1 MHALLLLVTTT
12 LISLSL
18 GAVNRTSCF
27 HYITCMEQA
36 HQAIRECVGSTILA
50 LALET
55 NEKPFAE
62 FLKGREEK
70 AQTCEEK
77 FVSDSTDF
85 ETLQSL
91 VYDDSRNCFQ
101 HLPRTRHGR
110 SEVTRTC
117 VWDGGQATL
126 PEERQPLECLAAF
139 RGERRRC
146 EELLQCCPDH
156 TRCGER
162 MNALSI
168 AYQHAKSK
176 SNEIVERLL
185 LCLGSL
191 EPSTVLELAGM
202 KVGRLQFR
210 VPGLPFYKPD
220 RIVEKRIARR
230 LSMMSYSAIDDRKNR
245 FIKKF
250 QQKRDAM
257 VARKS
262 SKNVP
267 KSQFV
272 SHTTSPIPSEQRV
285 AIVKNLFRNAKED
298 ELAVYASLLAEG
310 NFARLAE
317 LEREKSAGDGKGSEM
332 QREMQRVR
340 NAIKVS
346 LLSKGQKTIDFL
358 VPETVREEQS
368 QHINDEQMPPTAAS
382 SSIENEY
389 PTRTRKHTHRRNK
402 HKKLISTKKVSSEWS
417 SEWSNRSVEERPT
430 SSEESRAPPGHF
442 SGVLINLLKEDDIIT
457 SPHVKTT
464 YKNMFKNQKIPLDA
478 SKAVSVTAVSGKG
491 SMTTTF
497 MNGTSVTKA
506 FTTDEIV
513 ATSPEPPVDI
523 SSTIDCD
530 NQTTITVND
539 TLIDEIEGSAAPL
552 TEVTTEITGP
562 PLKPST
568 IEADTTQDSENEE
581 TTALLSGDEE
591 HADTHM
597 KKNGSDNL
605 PKAVLEEVDVAKE
618 GQTTKGINVGSSDSA
633 RNDTISAEAPPKPK
647 SEETGNGP
655 KTFESTSSEEQNET
669 DDGENVYERQ
679 DSGINEVAGRTT
691 NFWAAPLTT
700 RLPDNTGSQRIR
712 SCVRLASCMD
722 IVRDYENECEQRYSR
737 GFLTHGIDDGDVLQ
751 ILNHSSLSRGM
762 LAHQTC
768 LRSIEK
774 SDYAMVKHLLVTQR
788 SLRKACLEHSK
799 DRRRMSAD
807 EILIC
812 QKPLPSTEPIDDFL
826 FKNHY
831 RSEENRDDC
840 HRNLIDFKEAC
851 YSLSTCCMTTI
862 QSCEKQLNSSQLHG
876 RLRESVDGL
885 VERHNECEKNVMEN
899 LKIFASSGD
908 ERQQLLLPNDFRS

>member
-1 MHALLLLVTTT
+1 
-12 LISLSL
+12 
-18 GAVNRTSCF
+18 
-27 HYITCMEQA
+27 MEQA

-77 FVSDSTDF
+77 FLSDSTDF
-85 ETLQSL
+85 EALQSL

-101 HLPRTRHGR
+101 HLPRNRHGR

-117 VWDGGQATL
+117 AWDGGSATL
-126 PEERQPLECLAAF
+126 PEERQPSECLAAF

-220 RIVEKRIARR
+220 RIVEKRISRR
-230 LSMMSYSAIDDRKNR
+230 LSMMSYSAIDERKSR

-250 QQKRDAM
+250 QKKRDAI
-257 VARKS
+257 VASRS
-262 SKNVP
+262 SRNVP

-272 SHTTSPIPSEQRV
+272 SHTTSPITSEQRV

-340 NAIKVS
+340 DAIKAS
-346 LLSKGQKTIDFL
+346 LLSKGQKTMDFL
-358 VPETVREEQS
+358 VPAALKTARKEQS
-368 QHINDEQMPPTAAS
+368 QQINEEVWILDGQAATDEGGEPKKRAVALQSLQLFGWTPT
-382 SSIENEY
+382 
-389 PTRTRKHTHRRNK
+389 K
-402 HKKLISTKKVSSEWS
+402 HKKLIPNKKLSSEWS
-417 SEWSNRSVEERPT
+417 SEWSNRSVEEQPT

-464 YKNMFKNQKIPLDA
+464 YKNMSYIRLQNQKIPLDA
-478 SKAVSVTAVSGKG
+478 SKAVSVTALSGKG
-491 SMTTTF
+491 SMTTTY

-506 FTTDEIV
+506 ITRDEIV
-513 ATSPEPPVDI
+513 ATSPKPPVDI

-530 NQTTITVND
+530 NQTTLTVND
-539 TLIDEIEGSAAPL
+539 TLIDEIEGSASPL
-552 TEVTTEITGP
+552 TDVTTEITGI
-562 PLKPST
+562 PLKPLT
-568 IEADTTQDSENEE
+568 IEADTTQDSDDEE
-581 TTALLSGDEE
+581 ATALLSGDEE

-597 KKNGSDNL
+597 KKNGTDNL
-605 PKAVLEEVDVAKE
+605 PKAVLEEVDVTKE
-618 GQTTKGINVGSSDSA
+618 GQTTKVINVGTTGSA
-633 RNDTISAEAPPKPK
+633 KNDTVSEETTPKPK
-647 SEETGNGP
+647 SEE
-655 KTFESTSSEEQNET
+655 
-669 DDGENVYERQ
+669 VYERQ
-679 DSGINEVAGRTT
+679 DRDIKEAAGRTT
-691 NFWAAPLTT
+691 NFWAAPLIT

-840 HRNLIDFKEAC
+840 HRNLKDFKEAC
-851 YSLSTCCMTTI
+851 YSLSTCCMLTI
-862 QSCEKQLNSSQLHG
+862 QSCEKQLNTSQLHG
-876 RLRESVDGL
+876 RLRESVDRL